1 MRNTCSMIAWM
12 KNLFT
17 GMASYVPVINKFVSN
32 ENLDKRE
39 VNQENKRSE
48 ASQIHDEFNRAKLFT
63 SSRTAK
69 QKETKRLLEQKS
81 TVLNQHVKNFPY
93 KIFQNNLE
101 SERIATSIK
110 SHIKKIDN
118 NIGSSINFNETYLVK
133 EIKNIHNHLTNNFRD
148 TISTYSSGRDLQETE
163 EKYIALIK
171 QYIQESIRLALET
184 ENLILS
190 RLQEDSI
197 QGRDIDIAQ
206 GLTVSRNIS
215 KTIMDNAM
223 NAYLR
228 YVNNSELPS
237 AQYKETIDQLALRNK
252 INAKLKPN
260 IKILHL
266 ASQFGIHNKDTV
278 NKFIDHMRNLDFKDD
293 IKLSNSLATILELQN
308 AIQGSVNQ
316 DINNLEVTD
325 IELGEI
331 DNEIIKECF
340 DDLLDSVIKEF
351 ELGNSDKN
359 RSEER
364 EIYYYKTRDLSKFLT
379 QISMK
384 EIEVY
389 KKVQEMSKDKIWRKL
404 DFNPK
409 QEAST
414 VNQIYQELNKTA
426 HFLGVITDPNL
437 PNGEYANPTLL
448 VLKDSNIFN
457 RHFRRTLLEAKL
469 LAGIDAIQTH
479 RKNTD
484 RDLSF
489 CSEHPNFKSLPWLK
503 DFYQK
508 SYEEYLNMI
517 ENDIS
522 IEKTMNVANELG
534 LLGHALHKIGLFA
547 SDNFFKRYGVQEYA
561 EKMLEK
567 MGELTEVGV
576 IAVMIDLYSH
586 LFSYLSPNDKESS
599 FMEAA
604 DIGRLKRLIKYLK
617 QLSTIKDPDTGEILM
632 NPKRPNQHAIHKY
645 DEMAKVIGS
654 KGFLLAETDLV
665 LDFFNKAIKEETKKK
680 LSNTKYSLLDAK
692 HTILA
697 TWLLYI
703 IVKFL
708 PKKSDDIESLKARV
722 KVMKTLL
729 NDKLQ
734 PNREIPSTLYPK
746 INGNLMGYKN
756 KVDSQDKQR
765 LGIIS
770 EICNEVE
777 SKIQDHIAG
786 KGSSIALKDL
796 LYVYEDL
803 ENVFKNNPNGTKK
816 ALQVK
821 EKNFNNKEFF
831 LRGLSSICTE
841 AFETNPALIV
851 QFTKTSKNQ
860 DIKLK
865 LANQILQKI
874 EEIIDDLNL
883 NNQNELHILDS
894 DQEKISSFTKLL
906 IFSQYL
912 GFLMNKNDAKT
923 INLRPETMTEDL
935 KDDITRTQAEQRIQ
949 KLNKTLNAKIL
960 LEQDERYSETEDAF
974 PEGGQFRAKN
984 LLLELL
990 SKPGFTMQPSL
1001 GKRFEWLKPKQ
1012 ITRLRENQVSYS
1024 FAA

>member
-1 MRNTCSMIAWM
+1 MIAWM

-32 ENLDKRE
+32 ENIVKRE
-39 VNQENKRSE
+39 MSLNNKRTDT
-48 ASQIHDEFNRAKLFT
+48 SQMHDEFNRAQKFT
-63 SSRTAK
+63 SLRTTKQKKAK
-69 QKETKRLLEQKS
+69 QLLEQKS
-81 TVLNQHVKNFPY
+81 TVLNELVKEFPY

-118 NIGSSINFNETYLVK
+118 NVGSSINFNETYLVK

-148 TISTYSSGRDLQETE
+148 TISTYSRGRDLQESG
-163 EKYIALIK
+163 EKYVALIK

-197 QGRDIDIAQ
+197 HGRDIDIAQ
-206 GLTVSRNIS
+206 ALTVSRNVS

-237 AQYKETIDQLALRNK
+237 AQYSEALDQLALRNR
-252 INAKLKPN
+252 INAELKPN
-260 IKILHL
+260 IRILHL
-266 ASQFGIHNKDTV
+266 ASEFGIHNKDTV
-278 NKFIDHMRNLDFKDD
+278 NKFIDHMRNLDFDDD
-293 IKLSNSLATILELQN
+293 IRLSNSLATILELQN

-331 DNEIIKECF
+331 DNSIITECF
-340 DDLLDSVIKEF
+340 DKLLDSVIKEF
-351 ELGNSDKN
+351 ELGNSDKIN
-359 RSEER
+359 SEER
-364 EIYYYKTRDLSKFLT
+364 EMHYYKTRDLSNFLT
-379 QISMK
+379 EIGMK

-389 KKVQEMSKDKIWRKL
+389 KKAQEMSKDGIWTKL

-414 VNQIYQELNKTA
+414 VNQIYQELNKAA

-448 VLKDSNIFN
+448 VLKDSNVFN

-479 RKNTD
+479 RKNKD

-489 CSEHPNFKSLPWLK
+489 CSEHPNFKSLPWIK

-534 LLGHALHKIGLFA
+534 LLGHELHKIGLFA

-599 FMEAA
+599 FMEAT

-617 QLSTIKDPDTGEILM
+617 QLSTIKDPDTGELLM
-632 NPKRPNQHAIHKY
+632 NPKRPNQHAIDKY
-645 DEMAKVIGS
+645 DEIAKVIGS
-654 KGFLLAETDLV
+654 KGFLLAETDLI
-665 LDFFNKAIKEETKKK
+665 LDFFTKAIKEETKKK
-680 LSNTKYSLLDAK
+680 LSNTKYSILDAK

-703 IVKFL
+703 MVKFL
-708 PKKSDDIESLKARV
+708 PKTSDDIESLKVRV
-722 KVMKTLL
+722 KVLKSLL

-734 PNREIPSTLYPK
+734 TNREIPKTLYPK
-746 INGNLMGYKN
+746 INSNLMGYKN
-756 KVDSQDKQR
+756 KINSNDKQR
-765 LGIIS
+765 PGIIS

-777 SKIQDHIAG
+777 SKINDHITG
-786 KGSSIALKDL
+786 KGSSITLKDL
-796 LYVYEDL
+796 LYLYEDL
-803 ENVFKNNPNGTKK
+803 ENHFKQNPNGTNK
-816 ALQVK
+816 AMKVK
-821 EKNFNNKEFF
+821 ETNFNNKDFF
-831 LRGLSSICTE
+831 LRGLSSVCTE
-841 AFETNPALIV
+841 AFDTNPALVV
-851 QFTKTSKNQ
+851 QFAKACKNQ
-860 DIKLK
+860 DVKFK
-865 LANQILQKI
+865 LANKILQKI

-894 DQEKISSFTKLL
+894 DQEKIDSFTKLL

-935 KDDITRTQAEQRIQ
+935 KDDITRTKTEQRIQ

-960 LEQDERYSETEDAF
+960 LEQDERYSKSEDAF
-974 PEGGQFRAKN
+974 PAGGQFRAKN

-1012 ITRLRENQVSYS
+1012 INKLKENQVGYS